1 MPLGESLLVLR
12 VVPMDAVVDRWSR
25 QRAVRGS
32 VLLSRGG
39 PMDAVVAFAWR

>member
-1 MPLGESLLVLR
+1 MPSGEFLLVLK
-12 VVPMDAVVDRWSR
+12 VVPMDAVVGRWSR

-32 VLLSRGG
+32 VLLPRGG